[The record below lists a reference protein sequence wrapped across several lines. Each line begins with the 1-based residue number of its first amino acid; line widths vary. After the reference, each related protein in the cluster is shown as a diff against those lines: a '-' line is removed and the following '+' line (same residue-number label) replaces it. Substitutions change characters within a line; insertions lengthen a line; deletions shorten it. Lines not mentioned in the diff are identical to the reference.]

1 MESLDISSHFDE
13 SDSSPSES
21 SDSPSEPKRPESQ
34 PQQQKDEAEPP
45 SDRSVFMYYFKA
57 IRGHNNTMQ
66 VFLIVT
72 QGVIASF
79 RCKNPLM
86 CGVSFSLLTAAS
98 QTSGSPGGV
107 MAKDVIVQ
115 MWDIG

>member
-13 SDSSPSES
+13 SDSDHS
-21 SDSPSEPKRPESQ
+21 SSSASPSEPKSSKSQ

-57 IRGHNNTMQ
+57 IRVHNNVMQ

-72 QGVIASF
+72 AGVISSF
-79 RCKNPLM
+79 RCK
-86 CGVSFSLLTAAS
+86 SLL
-98 QTSGSPGGV
+98 
-107 MAKDVIVQ
+107 M
-115 MWDIG
+115 